1 MYNTQLETFIK
12 VADMGS
18 FFKAGE
24 ELYVTPTA
32 VIKQIN
38 ILERRLGLELF
49 IRTHRGLTLTES
61 GKSLYKDAKYI
72 IKYSKES
79 VERAR
84 KNDIESKNIIR
95 LGTSPMT
102 PERKLID
109 ILNKVR
115 KHLPNL
121 KLQLIPFENKPEN
134 AKEILNN
141 MGKDI
146 DIVVGIYD
154 EILLGSRN
162 CTVTNLFYEPLRCAV
177 SINHRLADKEIL
189 SYEDLY
195 EDNVMIIHKGWNN
208 AMDKLRSEIIHKH
221 PKINI
226 KDFNFFDL
234 GIFNQCEN
242 SNDILV
248 LADNFIGVHPLL
260 KIIPVEWDFSTPFGV
275 IHSTNPSEIVKEF
288 LNKIKEELSIIEN

>member
-1 MYNTQLETFIK
+1 MKPSAITISKIDFEYAKEKGMLLRRINNYRYFLVLNEKIF
-12 VADMGS
+12 ADLMS
-18 FFKAGE
+18 DHF
-24 ELYVTPTA
+24 
-32 VIKQIN
+32 
-38 ILERRLGLELF
+38 
-49 IRTHRGLTLTES
+49 S
-61 GKSLYKDAKYI
+61 
-72 IKYSKES
+72 
-79 VERAR
+79 
-84 KNDIESKNIIR
+84 
-95 LGTSPMT
+95 
-102 PERKLID
+102 

-288 LNKIKEELSIIEN
+288 LNKIKEELSIIEK